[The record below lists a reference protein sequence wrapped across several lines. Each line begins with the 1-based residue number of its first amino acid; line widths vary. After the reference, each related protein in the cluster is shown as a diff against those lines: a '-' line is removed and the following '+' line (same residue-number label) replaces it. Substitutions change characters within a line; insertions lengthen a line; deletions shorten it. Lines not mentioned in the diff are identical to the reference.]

1 MTKRGIVPLADK
13 SSDVILAH
21 ILDPEHTELSP
32 SQTEEFKRVLAAA
45 KLIDDYPDDSHVL
58 TLMKHKYNVSVT
70 QLRRDIAHAKE
81 LFKTE
86 HTFDYDLTFA
96 WMIKDQIELIREC
109 KLTGNFKEW
118 NAAKKTLRELIGE
131 RPVSNEDPRRMM
143 KNEFYI
149 QIVNGG
155 GKPVSVPLGR
165 LQDLSP
171 EDIQLVQESMM
182 QPIESDEQ
190 ADELFNR

>member
-45 KLIDDYPDDSHVL
+45 KLIDDYPDDRHVL

-109 KLTGNFKEW
+109 KLTGNFKAW

-155 GKPVSVPLGR
+155 GQPVSVPLGR

-171 EDIQLVQESMM
+171 EDIQVVQESMM

>member
-21 ILDPEHTELSP
+21 ILDSEHTELSP

-155 GKPVSVPLGR
+155 GQPVSVPLGR

>member
-32 SQTEEFKRVLAAA
+32 SQTEEFKHVLAAA
-45 KLIDDYPDDSHVL
+45 KLIDDYPDDRHVL

-155 GKPVSVPLGR
+155 GQPVSVPLGR

>member
-32 SQTEEFKRVLAAA
+32 LQTEEFKRVLAAA
-45 KLIDDYPDDSHVL
+45 KLIDDYPDDRHVL

-109 KLTGNFKEW
+109 KLTGNFKAW

-155 GKPVSVPLGR
+155 GQPVSVPLGR

-171 EDIQLVQESMM
+171 EDIQVVQESMM

>member
-155 GKPVSVPLGR
+155 GQPVSVPLGR

>member
-1 MTKRGIVPLADK
+1 MTKRGIVPLADI

-45 KLIDDYPDDSHVL
+45 KLIDDYPDDRHVL

-109 KLTGNFKEW
+109 KLTGNFKAW

-155 GKPVSVPLGR
+155 GQPVSVPLGR

-171 EDIQLVQESMM
+171 EDIQVVQESMM